1 MTPCSLSVK
10 RKRRDWGKSIT
21 MRPGGGREDPFVF
34 KYFLTITAAASWKW
48 WSMFWIH
55 CLHAPPPPPSPPPFL
70 LSPPHR
76 VGTRENG
83 VGREGARV
91 GRKWSWIEYVYY
103 HIVAT
108 SWNSL
113 FQVVSITVWGGL
125 NWLRFPSLYYIGLWH
140 HLLQLMKKHTTSYTK
155 CCVGL
160 KYSTTKPNQSACENL
175 SHLLKD
181 WHFPS
186 PKDSLIKLHIYH
198 T

>member
-1 MTPCSLSVK
+1 MRWSVDFS
-10 RKRRDWGKSIT
+10 RSEFVSIPWSAPKKDVDCLIPFWSRSQT
-21 MRPGGGREDPFVF
+21 LLQARCMWLPLEGRS
-34 KYFLTITAAASWKW
+34 K
-48 WSMFWIH
+48 
-55 CLHAPPPPPSPPPFL
+55 
-70 LSPPHR
+70 
-76 VGTRENG
+76 
-83 VGREGARV
+83 GREG
-91 GRKWSWIEYVYY
+91 GRKWTWIEYVYY

-113 FQVVSITVWGGL
+113 FQAVSITVWGGL
-125 NWLRFPSLYYIGLWH
+125 NWLCAPGLYYIGLWH

-160 KYSTTKPNQSACENL
+160 KYSMTKPNQSACENL

-186 PKDSLIKLHIYH
+186 QDSLIKLHVYH